1 MSDARLHPA
10 VEPLA
15 FLLGRWL
22 GEGKGEYPTI
32 EPFVYDE
39 EIEFSHTGRPFLFYV
54 QKTWN
59 PADGYP
65 MHAEAGY
72 VRPVAEGVVELVLA
86 QPSGITEILAG
97 TLSASRLDVT
107 STLVG
112 ASPTAKQVS
121 AVRRVISVDGT
132 ALSCATIATFRSRV
146 GTSVVS
152 SSSKRI
158 RPSVGA
164 SSPAMR
170 RRIVDFHSRTD
181 LATRAVLRS
190 IRRSSPSSTLVPFGN
205 TLATPTRLT
214 DVICPTP
221 SAPTP
226 ALRSGRPARPEP
238 VAGPN

>member
-1 MSDARLHPA
+1 MSDAGLHPA

-107 STLVG
+107 STPVG
-112 ASPTAKQVS
+112 VGPTAKQVS

-170 RRIVDFHSRTD
+170 RRIVDFPQPDGPSNPSSSPVDTQIEPIQHS
-181 LATRAVLRS
+181 RAVLEH
-190 IRRSSPSSTLVPFGN
+190 LGN
-205 TLATPTRLT
+205 THQAH
-214 DVICPTP
+214 
-221 SAPTP
+221 
-226 ALRSGRPARPEP
+226 
-238 VAGPN
+238 